1 MVDRR
6 KSTQGQDILAT
17 GYFTSRR
24 GDVGG
29 DDIYRFEQKIL
40 PPEPEPEVPE
50 NIVYKNTL
58 DVYVVEK
65 IYEDPDDPNSRVLG
79 RRPLVGANLTIQLG
93 REERSFEVGEEGK
106 ISLSL
111 QQNSLYEFFAEKEGY
126 LNNDAKFSSIGLP
139 KDPRNPEQLY
149 EVEILVEKI
158 FANREI
164 VLENIYYDFDESYI
178 REDAKPTLNELASIL
193 VKNPEVII
201 QLGSHTDCRG
211 PDGYNEDLSQRR
223 AQAAVDYLI
232 EQGIDA
238 SRLAALGYG
247 ENEPANDCL
256 CNRCTEDE
264 HQENRRTT
272 FKIVQ

>member
-1 MVDRR
+1 
-6 KSTQGQDILAT
+6 
-17 GYFTSRR
+17 
-24 GDVGG
+24 
-29 DDIYRFEQKIL
+29 
-40 PPEPEPEVPE
+40 
-50 NIVYKNTL
+50 YKNTL

-65 IYEDPDDPNSRVLG
+65 IYDDPSDPNSRVLG
-79 RRPLVGANLTIQLG
+79 RKPLVGANLSIQLG
-93 REERSFEVGEEGK
+93 REERSFEVNEEGK

-111 QQNSLYEFFAEKEGY
+111 QDNSLYEFFAAKEGY

-149 EVEILVEKI
+149 EVEIVMDKI

-164 VLENIYYDFDESYI
+164 VLENIYYDFDQSFI
-178 REDAKPTLNELASIL
+178 REDAKPTLNQLADIL
-193 VKNPEVII
+193 RKNPEVII

-211 PDGYNEDLSQRR
+211 PVGYNGDLSQRR
-223 AQAAVDYLI
+223 AQAAVDFLI
-232 EQGIDA
+232 ESGIDA
-238 SRLAALGYG
+238 GRLDALGYG